1 MIAHDQNLISTCSSQ
16 VYCERPV
23 PQMETERRA
32 MKLFRLVVEMYLK
45 RDGGKDWRFCLLAAS
60 ILSDIAMNN
69 ATKGEPSLNRA
80 CLK

>member
-1 MIAHDQNLISTCSSQ
+1 MSSFTYRYFIATYSSQ

-32 MKLFRLVVEMYLK
+32 MKLFRLLVEKYLK
-45 RDGGKDWRFCLLAAS
+45 KDGGDDWRFCSLASS

-69 ATKGEPSLNRA
+69 VTKGEPL
-80 CLK
+80 LK